1 MPPRRGRHRASPY
14 FPRRGLAHPNQHTTH
29 RERHTVTLHIDAD
42 VKFDSKVLTDVAEA
56 LEPHATDMFK
66 QRAGR
71 WMAVVEFGHVERTEP
86 GPDEDKNPTV
96 KIRVTS
102 IEVAADEVTRGRL
115 RGVQREMYD
124 RRTSGGTLFEQH
136 DDEVA

>member
-1 MPPRRGRHRASPY
+1 M
-14 FPRRGLAHPNQHTTH
+14 
-29 RERHTVTLHIDAD
+29 TLHIDAD

-56 LEPHATDMFK
+56 LEPFAEEMFK
-66 QRAGR
+66 QRQGR

-102 IEVAADEVTRGRL
+102 IEVAGDEVTRGRL

-124 RRTSGGTLFEQH
+124 RRTSGGTLFEEH
-136 DDEVA
+136 DEDVA

>member
-1 MPPRRGRHRASPY
+1 M
-14 FPRRGLAHPNQHTTH
+14 TI
-29 RERHTVTLHIDAD
+29 HIDAD

-56 LEPHATDMFK
+56 LEPFATEMFK

-86 GPDEDKNPTV
+86 GPDEDKQPTV

-102 IEVAADEVTRGRL
+102 IEVAADEITGGRL
-115 RGVQREMYD
+115 RGLQREMYD
-124 RRTSGGTLFEQH
+124 RRTSGGTLFEH
-136 DDEVA
+136 DEDEVA

>member
-1 MPPRRGRHRASPY
+1 
-14 FPRRGLAHPNQHTTH
+14 
-29 RERHTVTLHIDAD
+29 VTLHIDAD

-56 LEPHATDMFK
+56 LEPFATEMFK
-66 QRAGR
+66 QRQGR

-102 IEVAADEVTRGRL
+102 IEVAGDEVTRGRL

-124 RRTSGGTLFEQH
+124 RRTSGGTLFEH
-136 DDEVA
+136 DDEDVA